1 LQRSASSI
9 ATMRTRIASSLVA
22 AALHAHALHA
32 TRRQLGRGV
41 VSASLFHGDP
51 RAHTP
56 RGATRRQLGRGVV
69 SASFFPGVAR
79 AANKFSGG
87 KETND
92 VLSVVDGVR
101 RKRLGNTDIAVSELA
116 LGTQRWGGSDFNSP
130 DEELCHKFLDRGV
143 LEGGINLIDTAEQ
156 YPIPSGPGKPEGA
169 TEEIIGRW
177 IKKGS
182 GRRDKLVIA
191 SKITGGRNIDK
202 RSIREDCEGS
212 LKRLGLDTLDVYLL
226 HWPARYTPQANWGQS
241 LEYDWDYGATFVP
254 GAASFREIV
263 GAMGELMKQGK
274 IRGYGACNDNA
285 VGLMGMWSAARE
297 LGVPGP
303 ICARRRGRQDGDVVA
318 AAAPY
323 AHHTQVCKTTTRSST
338 VASRKT
344 ASRRPRAQ
352 PSATPA
358 SSPTTCWREVC
369 SRANM
374 VSRPAMA
381 LLRRPL
387 TIPTARA
394 PPSPPVLH
402 EGEWIRG
409 AGA

>member
-1 LQRSASSI
+1 
-9 ATMRTRIASSLVA
+9 MRTRIASSLVA

-156 YPIPSGPGKPEGA
+156 RLSVRDA
-169 TEEIIGRW
+169 IGRW
-177 IKKGS
+177 CD
-182 GRRDKLVIA
+182 GRDPDRIFA
-191 SKITGGRNIDK
+191 CR
-202 RSIREDCEGS
+202 
-212 LKRLGLDTLDVYLL
+212 
-226 HWPARYTPQANWGQS
+226 TPSHG
-241 LEYDWDYGATFVP
+241 GATV
-254 GAASFREIV
+254 ATRIV
-263 GAMGELMKQGK
+263 YSRAGPSHG
-274 IRGYGACNDNA
+274 
-285 VGLMGMWSAARE
+285 SAA
-297 LGVPGP
+297 
-303 ICARRRGRQDGDVVA
+303 
-318 AAAPY
+318 
-323 AHHTQVCKTTTRSST
+323 T
-338 VASRKT
+338 
-344 ASRRPRAQ
+344 
-352 PSATPA
+352 
-358 SSPTTCWREVC
+358 
-369 SRANM
+369 
-374 VSRPAMA
+374 
-381 LLRRPL
+381 
-387 TIPTARA
+387 
-394 PPSPPVLH
+394 
-402 EGEWIRG
+402 
-409 AGA
+409 